1 VRVYSF
7 VRQAKNIQMEVSRY
21 KSAIEDD
28 SEYED
33 DETVLKKYKGIN
45 FIHLPLLR

>member
-1 VRVYSF
+1 M
-7 VRQAKNIQMEVSRY
+7 RQAKGIQMELSRY

-33 DETVLKKYKGIN
+33 DETVLKKYKGIDL
-45 FIHLPLLR
+45 FLLPPN